1 VRFMAIEAKGGVLT
15 AAPEEG
21 KALVR
26 LATLLRVDKDNDVV
40 EPGFFPTAPPLKVS
54 IQPYHN
60 HNVPSMGHAI
70 VWEDTAKG
78 EVLARFEFNDSL
90 AGQEMWRVLK
100 WDYDHGPIQEFSWAF
115 RPKPGAARQGT
126 LEGHSVRFLGKAEGG
141 SFGVDL
147 LEAGPVLRG
156 ASINS
161 GTINVRAHGGGAPL
175 TRAQNAHFA
184 ELERRLHRRIAACQA
199 PAQLEAKKLRL
210 RFLERQIAMVK
221 WRMSV

>member
-1 VRFMAIEAKGGVLT
+1 MAVEAKGGVLKDV
-15 AAPEEG
+15 PEEG

-26 LATLLRVDKDNDVV
+26 LATLLKVDKDNDVV
-40 EPGFFPTAPPLKVS
+40 EHNFFPGPPGLTVS

-60 HNVPSMGHAI
+60 HQVPSLGHAV
-70 VWEDTAKG
+70 VWEDAAKG

-90 AGQEMWRVLK
+90 AAQEQWRVLK

-115 RPKPGAARQGT
+115 RVKDGAARHGT
-126 LEGHSVRFLGKAEGG
+126 FEGRAVRFLGKAADG

-161 GTINVRAHGGGAPL
+161 GTINVRAHGAGAPL
-175 TRAQNAHFA
+175 TRAQLADV
-184 ELERRLHRRIAACQA
+184 RRIERWLN
-199 PAQLEAKKLRL
+199 AQLGERHSSEQQQARELYGKFLRREMELAKR
-210 RFLERQIAMVK
+210 RVRV
-221 WRMSV
+221 